1 MPMEEVIKTR
11 IRGMLLGVAIG
22 DALGAPAEMKT
33 PAQVKEKF
41 GYIDGYIDMPKRKHQ
56 WTDDTQLTLAVANAL
71 IESKKFDMDMMVKH
85 HISAFDETV
94 AGWGRSTKDSI
105 ARLKRGSNWRTSA
118 LDNNE
123 KSGYGNGV
131 LMKMSPFVAYSA
143 LNADNTLGLFA
154 HIHYLIALTKMTHMS
169 KLAVETSVFHLL
181 ALDGLLKREGR
192 FVRSKWFQESEEAF
206 CGWWFNIHPNAFTK
220 LKYSGPSLW
229 HSLPKVQ
236 SVATE
241 KPKSTDEALVER
253 FDNTYFALDTICFC
267 YALFLREPNKI
278 DTILSAVNL
287 GGDSDTNASI
297 VASMMGAL
305 HGEKIFPQNWVEGLD
320 IAVQIRDTAD
330 QLYETFA

>member
-1 MPMEEVIKTR
+1 MEEVIKTR
-11 IRGMLLGVAIG
+11 IRGMLLGAAIG

-71 IESKKFDMDMMVKH
+71 IESKGFDMDMMVKH
-85 HISAFDETV
+85 HIAAFDETV

-105 ARLKRGSNWRTSA
+105 ARLKRGSSWKISA
-118 LDNNE
+118 LDGST
-123 KSGYGNGV
+123 KSGYGNGI
-131 LMKMSPFVAYSA
+131 LMKMSPFAAYAA
-143 LNADNTLGLFA
+143 LDVVESVDLYSQV
-154 HIHYLIALTKMTHMS
+154 HYLIALTRMTHMS
-169 KLAVETSVFHLL
+169 KLAVETSIFHLL

-192 FVRSKWFQESEEAF
+192 FVRSKWFQESKEAF
-206 CGWWFNIHPNAFTK
+206 CGWWFNIQPNALAR
-220 LKYSGPSLW
+220 LKFNGPSLW
-229 HSLPKVQ
+229 HELPKIQ

-241 KPKSTDEALVER
+241 KPKSTDEELVKR
-253 FDNTYFALDTICFC
+253 FDNTYFALDTIRFC

-305 HGEKIFPQNWVEGLD
+305 HGEKIFPQNWIEGLD
-320 IAVQIRDTAD
+320 IADQIRDTAD